1 MKSGKHIA
9 RYFDGLITK
18 QYKGLKKYLGEHAQK
33 HTVFT
38 HIIKFSLYEERESW
52 KGGGLPLNKNYMYF
66 Q

>member
-1 MKSGKHIA
+1 MALTYNQFEKWKDIA
-9 RYFDGLITK
+9 SYFDGLITK

-38 HIIKFSLYEERESW
+38 HIIKFSPLRKKRILERGRINS
-52 KGGGLPLNKNYMYF
+52 

>member
-18 QYKGLKKYLGEHAQK
+18 QYKGLKKLGEHTQK

-38 HIIKFSLYEERESW
+38 HIIKFSRLKKRESW
-52 KGGGLPLNKNYMYF
+52 KGGGLTLNKKYMYF